1 MKKVRLNQMAQQLPV
16 TDHMDYRD
24 WLYALYKR
32 AKGIDASYSYAQFS
46 TDLTLGSSNAN
57 LVVSGKR
64 DLTQKTGSKVAAALK
79 LPVAQKKFLLALVA
93 YDRAVGVER
102 DTIFQEILKL
112 KSKLLPNDLD
122 RKQLAF
128 FQNWYNAAILELLRL
143 PAASDDPEWIS
154 RTLNPKVALPKV
166 KNALSLLCELGYL
179 AVDKSLGRLVPT
191 DANIST
197 GNEVAGMA
205 IIGFHHQMLD
215 IARHAIDD
223 VEAELREISAVT
235 LSVSSDLR
243 EEIKQEII
251 KLRKRMI
258 QKSNEIK
265 NPDEVVQLNFQM
277 FPVGSTKG
285 ESP

>member
-1 MKKVRLNQMAQQLPV
+1 
-16 TDHMDYRD
+16 
-24 WLYALYKR
+24 
-32 AKGIDASYSYAQFS
+32 
-46 TDLTLGSSNAN
+46 
-57 LVVSGKR
+57 
-64 DLTQKTGSKVAAALK
+64 VAAALK